1 MLSSQSRSC
10 SCQTGLLS
18 LTPKAKNGSLCA
30 RNAGFILFTNL
41 LNGFSVFI
49 NLFSLLAQNYI
60 YTQVLIA
67 KLEFVCLLHSS
78 NKPATQIH
86 TWFFR
91 TSTDPSPS
99 NQQYSVIHQRRAAAS
114 LSIINPAKGSPC
126 DLSGVFLHTLALILI
141 KNTQTN
147 DDVCA
152 CMCECVYPHILTKAH
167 SFDFLHADDIRCSY
181 SFSLGLRLNSP

>member
-1 MLSSQSRSC
+1 MDFCTKFHGNLSALKCFHPNQGRVPAKQDC
-10 SCQTGLLS
+10 YLS
-18 LTPKAKNGSLCA
+18 PQKRKMAA
-30 RNAGFILFTNL
+30 Y
-41 LNGFSVFI
+41 V
-49 NLFSLLAQNYI
+49 FSLLAQNYI

-86 TWFFR
+86 TCFFR

-114 LSIINPAKGSPC
+114 LSIINRAKGSPC

-141 KNTQTN
+141 KNTQAN

-152 CMCECVYPHILTKAH
+152 CTCECVYPHILTKAR
-167 SFDFLHADDIRCSY
+167 SFAFLRADDIRCSY

>member
-18 LTPKAKNGSLCA
+18 LTPKAKNGSVC
-30 RNAGFILFTNL
+30 
-41 LNGFSVFI
+41 VFI

-86 TWFFR
+86 TCFFR
-91 TSTDPSPS
+91 TSTDPSLS

-152 CMCECVYPHILTKAH
+152 CTCECVYPHILTKAH
-167 SFDFLHADDIRCSY
+167 SFDFLHADDIHCSY